1 MPSWTWVTTLRNLTA
16 AERRPSRCR
25 LFFSGC
31 PLVLELRIG
40 PHDSPG
46 TNARVGRGDRE
57 VWGNPPKLLESVQE
71 IGNADAHRA
80 TEWRKVDLPAFAL
93 NISPRTQSLPT
104 RKQLEQLLESDPDD
118 VFLQYALAK
127 ACVSEGDLEV
137 GLSKF
142 QEVID
147 RHPEYVPSY
156 FQKGQALAEQG
167 RAVEARTVLTQG
179 IYAAR
184 HAGDRHAEAEMTEF
198 LEALGSDS

>member
-1 MPSWTWVTTLRNLTA
+1 
-16 AERRPSRCR
+16 
-25 LFFSGC
+25 
-31 PLVLELRIG
+31 LEFQIG
-40 PHDSPG
+40 PHDSPRE
-46 TNARVGRGDRE
+46 NARVGRRNRE

-71 IGNADAHRA
+71 IGNADAHHA
-80 TEWRKVDLPAFAL
+80 TEWRKAGLPAFAL

-127 ACVSEGDLEV
+127 ACVTEGDLEA

-147 RHPEYVPSY
+147 GHPQYVPAY

-167 RAVEARTVLTQG
+167 RAVEARNILMQG
-179 IYAAR
+179 IQAAR
-184 HAGDRHAEAEMTEF
+184 TTGDRHAEAEMTEF
-198 LEALGSDS
+198 LEVLGSDS

>member
-1 MPSWTWVTTLRNLTA
+1 
-16 AERRPSRCR
+16 
-25 LFFSGC
+25 
-31 PLVLELRIG
+31 
-40 PHDSPG
+40 
-46 TNARVGRGDRE
+46 
-57 VWGNPPKLLESVQE
+57 
-71 IGNADAHRA
+71 
-80 TEWRKVDLPAFAL
+80 VDLPAFAL

-179 IYAAR
+179 IHAAR